1 MSRAARNDPARSRTR
16 RGRFAQIA
24 WMLLA
29 AVLFTVFILLG
40 NWQVRRL
47 HWKLNLIHDVT
58 TRVHAA
64 PVAAPGPAKWPRI
77 ARGQQ
82 QYLHVRLHGRFLD
95 GAQTLVHGT
104 SKQGYGFWVIA
115 PLRTD
120 RGFVVL
126 INRGY
131 VSADLPGT
139 PAYVQAQPPTGEVSL
154 TGLLRFPEPGG
165 GFLRP
170 NRPAVGKWYS
180 RDVSAIASSRGLPTA
195 QVAPY
200 FVDADAGPPGPSGSA
215 AWPHA
220 GLTVIHFPNNHLGYL
235 ITWYLLALGV
245 LVAACYVGREEYRL
259 RRDAGSPPN
268 GGGDTPARWR

>member
-1 MSRAARNDPARSRTR
+1 MSRAARDDPAGGRTR
-16 RGRFAQIA
+16 RGRLAQIA

-29 AVLFTVFILLG
+29 AALFTVFILLG

-47 HWKLNLIHDVT
+47 HWKLSLIHDVA

-64 PVAAPGPAKWPRI
+64 PVAAPGPAQWPRI
-77 ARGQQ
+77 DRGQL

-104 SKQGYGFWVIA
+104 SEQGYGFWLIT

-120 RGFVVL
+120 RGFIVL

-131 VSADLPGT
+131 IPADLPGT
-139 PAYVQAQPPTGEVSL
+139 PVYAQVQPPTGEVNL
-154 TGLLRFPEPGG
+154 TGLLRLSEPGG

-170 NRPAVGKWYS
+170 NRPAAGQWYS
-180 RDVSAIASSRGLPTA
+180 RDVSAIAAARGLPA
-195 QVAPY
+195 AEVAPY
-200 FVDADAGPPGPSGSA
+200 FVDAEAVPPGSSGGA
-215 AWPHA
+215 RWPQA
-220 GLTVIHFPNNHLGYL
+220 GQTVIHFPNNHLGYL

-245 LVAACYVGREEYRL
+245 LLAACYVGREEYL
-259 RRDAGSPPN
+259 RRRDN
-268 GGGDTPARWR
+268 GEALTRGR

>member
-1 MSRAARNDPARSRTR
+1 MSRVARNDPARSRTR
-16 RGRFAQIA
+16 RGRFAQVA

-29 AVLFTVFILLG
+29 AALFTAFILLG

-47 HWKLNLIHDVT
+47 HWKLNLIHDVA
-58 TRVHAA
+58 TRVHAP
-64 PVAAPGPAKWPRI
+64 PVGAPGPMQWPRI

-104 SKQGYGFWVIA
+104 STQGYGFWVIA

-120 RGFVVL
+120 RGFIVL

-139 PAYVQAQPPTGEVSL
+139 PAYVQMQPPTGEVSL
-154 TGLLRFPEPGG
+154 TGLLRFSEPGG

-170 NRPAVGKWYS
+170 NRPAQGQWYS
-180 RDVSAIASSRGLPTA
+180 RDVPAMASARGLPA
-195 QVAPY
+195 AEVAPY
-200 FVDADAGPPGPSGSA
+200 FVDADAGPPGPSGSTT
-215 AWPHA
+215 WPHA
-220 GLTVIHFPNNHLGYL
+220 GLTVTHFPNNHLGYL

-259 RRDAGSPPN
+259 RR
-268 GGGDTPARWR
+268 GGGSAPARPR